1 MRFLENVPF
10 VLLRDL
16 SLEHIECP
24 SNKTAVDKA
33 PLKEI
38 LFEDEL
44 GTSIFEESDGL
55 LITKHLFPSKGS
67 NTIKFLSKFQCI
79 WGNIDICL
87 FWVFFSHE

>member
-44 GTSIFEESDGL
+44 GTSIFEVTG
-55 LITKHLFPSKGS
+55 F
-67 NTIKFLSKFQCI
+67 
-79 WGNIDICL
+79 
-87 FWVFFSHE
+87 